1 MRRSFFYLSSLI
13 FAMLFV
19 NTAISGDQS
28 NIKIIQLI
36 NRTGFDILS
45 VQLSPA
51 GKGQWGDNILLKN
64 VFEKNQKEIIQL
76 TQPDSA
82 ECEYDVKA
90 VKINGDPIVFKNLN
104 LCHLLNISLYFE
116 DNHAYLKQNIV
127 IENHTRFTFDQI
139 YISQSHMDFWSPN
152 VLGSIVLNEEDE
164 ASISF
169 TPSANDCFYDL
180 RAETI
185 GGYNILFK
193 DILMC
198 RTFKVTLFWGD
209 GVPYFSFWGI

>member
-1 MRRSFFYLSSLI
+1 MRRSFYYLSTFV
-13 FAMLFV
+13 FALLLAG
-19 NTAISGDQS
+19 TAISGESS
-28 NIKIIQLI
+28 NLKIIQLI

-51 GKGQWGDNILLKN
+51 GKTEWGENILLNK
-64 VFEKNQKEIIQL
+64 VFEKNKKEIIKL

-82 ECEYDVKA
+82 VCAYDVKA
-90 VKINGDPIVFKNLN
+90 VKINGDPIIFKNLN

-116 DNHAYLKQNIV
+116 DNEAYLKQNII
-127 IENHTRFTFDQI
+127 IENHTRFSFDNI
-139 YISQSHMDFWSPN
+139 YISEAHMDFWSPN
-152 VLGSIVLNEEDE
+152 VLGSLVLNEDDE

-169 TPSANDCFYDL
+169 TPSAHDCYYDL

-198 RTFKVTLFWGD
+198 RTFKVTLFWGE